1 MVSKDEKKIVIWP
14 TYFEQ
19 SVSRI
24 DGRKVARKYSLEKI
38 PSVEDIAK
46 AARYLGLNPVIEKN
60 PDHPS
65 RVWKKEGRVLVDPH
79 GSKQKLLVQI
89 ANRL

>member
-1 MVSKDEKKIVIWP
+1 MVSKDEKKIVVWP
-14 TYFEQ
+14 SYFEK
-19 SVSRI
+19 SLSREA
-24 DGRKVARKYSLEKI
+24 GRRLSNKYAVEKA

-46 AARYLGLNPVIEKN
+46 AAKSLGLNPVIEK
-60 PDHPS
+60 DASHPARS
-65 RVWKKEGRVLVDPH
+65 WKKEGRVLIEKK